1 MSLASGATPAASVSS
16 RRAFWRRWAES
27 RTALLAG
34 LLLLGLVLAALI
46 GPWFTA
52 QHPYDLGGLDL
63 MDGRLAPGSTG
74 ASGQLFLLG
83 TDEQGRDMFAAILY
97 GLRVS
102 LLIGLGS
109 TLLALALGGL
119 LGLVAGY
126 AGGWID
132 TLIMRLAD
140 MQLSFPPILLALI
153 LLVLIGGGAG
163 NVMLALVAVQWAYY
177 ARTMRSAALVER
189 GKEYMEAAQ
198 VLGLP
203 AWRIMFVHLLPNC
216 LPPLIVVAALQTASA
231 IGLEA
236 TLSFLG
242 LGVPVTQPSLG
253 LLISN
258 GFQYLFSGQYWIS
271 VFPGIAL
278 LLAMTSIN
286 LVADRLRDI
295 LNPRLEVR

>member
-1 MSLASGATPAASVSS
+1 MNTIAPSGIVATRSP
-16 RRAFWRRWAES
+16 WRRWMES
-27 RTALLAG
+27 RTAVLAG
-34 LLLLGLVLAALI
+34 LILLCLVLAAII
-46 GPWFTA
+46 GPWFTT

-63 MDGRLAPGSTG
+63 MDGRLSPGSIG
-74 ASGQLFLLG
+74 VNGHVFLLG

-109 TLLALALGGL
+109 TLVALGLGGL
-119 LGLVAGY
+119 LGLLAGY
-126 AGGWID
+126 IGGWVD
-132 TLIMRLAD
+132 ALIMRIAD
-140 MQLSFPPILLALI
+140 IQLSFPPILLALI
-153 LLVLIGGGAG
+153 LLVLLGGGVG
-163 NVMLALVAVQWAYY
+163 NVLLALVAVQWAYY

-203 AWRIMFVHLLPNC
+203 AWRIMLIHLLPNC
-216 LPPLIVVAALQTASA
+216 LSPLIVVAALQTASA

-253 LLISN
+253 LLIAN

-278 LLAMTSIN
+278 LLVMTSIN
-286 LVADRLRDI
+286 LIADRLRDV